1 MTYKVSNSC
10 QIDNINS
17 FYEKYFDGKTNGY
30 FVEIGAYDGYTFS
43 NTWGLAEAGW
53 KGLYVEPIPKIAR
66 RCVKVHKN
74 NKVVVANY
82 AISDFD
88 GEVQLYTGPRVR
100 QGGKYIDFPSSTTE
114 YTPDKA
120 TGWGKKYNPDRHMTV
135 PVITIDQLLK
145 MYKVPHKFDLLVID
159 VEGAEMK
166 VLNGFSWRKW
176 LPKMIIIETT
186 TNVEEIDTWFVNRNY
201 KCIHT
206 DVYNSIYVIDKI

>member
-10 QIDNINS
+10 QIDNINM
-17 FYEKYFDGKTNGY
+17 FYEKYFGDKTDGS

-43 NTWGLAEAGW
+43 NTWGLASSGW
-53 KGLYVEPIPKIAR
+53 KGLYVEPIPKIAK
-66 RCVKVHKN
+66 RCRKIHKN

-100 QGGKYIDFPSSTTE
+100 QDGKYIDFPSSTTE
-114 YTPDKA
+114 YFSDKT

-145 MYKVPHKFDLLVID
+145 IYKVPHKFDLLVID

-166 VLNGFSWRKW
+166 VLNGFSWKKW
-176 LPKMIIIETT
+176 LPKMVIIETT
-186 TNVEEIDTWFVNRNY
+186 CNVEEINTWFSDRRY
-201 KCIHT
+201 ECIHT
-206 DVYNSIYVIDKI
+206 DMYNSIYVL